1 MNGANLNLCQ
11 TFLELGDAISRNLEL
26 AYGSHISYGEETIT
40 EGSLL
45 QIWNRH
51 SAIIDIQT
59 FSKPREA
66 MNGADW
72 EWHLIGRKYTL
83 KMRVQAK
90 RLAKNGLQ
98 IKRLYSQKAKT
109 APHPQIDMLIADATL
124 QGLLPVYCFYSAE
137 AARSTWTTATMPPRY
152 QAGCLAGRASDIKVR
167 GSKYLYSIEQV
178 CVPWHFLVCPKL
190 DQRSPFPSIA
200 FLNGYGEMGETA
212 LKVREPYIVS
222 TEALEHPEAYRKH
235 AIRELLDVP
244 QYYQPVPVV
253 GRVSI
258 DCRQIE

>member
-1 MNGANLNLCQ
+1 MKAANLDLCQ

-45 QIWNRH
+45 QLWNRH
-51 SAIIDIQT
+51 SAIIAIQT
-59 FSKPREA
+59 FSKPKEA
-66 MNGADW
+66 VNGADW

-90 RLAKNGLQ
+90 RLAKNGQQ
-98 IKRLYSQKAKT
+98 IKRLFSQKAKT

-137 AARSTWTTATMPPRY
+137 AAKSTWTTATMPPDY
-152 QAGCLAGRASDIKVR
+152 QAGCLLGLARDIKAG

-178 CVPWHFLVCPKL
+178 GVPWHFLVCPKL
-190 DQRSPFPSIA
+190 ANTSPFPSLS
-200 FLNGYGEMGETA
+200 FLNGQGDTGETA
-212 LKVREPYIVS
+212 LKVRERYIVS
-222 TEALEHPEAYRKH
+222 SEFLDHPEAVLRDG
-235 AIRELLDVP
+235 IRELFDLPED
-244 QYYQPVPVV
+244 YQPVPVI

-258 DCRQIE
+258 DCRQLE